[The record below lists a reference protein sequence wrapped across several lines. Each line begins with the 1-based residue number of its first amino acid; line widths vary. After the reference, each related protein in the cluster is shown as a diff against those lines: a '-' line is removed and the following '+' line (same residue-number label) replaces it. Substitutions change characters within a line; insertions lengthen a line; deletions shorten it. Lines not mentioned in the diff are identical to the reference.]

1 MHEKCIHILVHDS
14 ETLLGCFTCL
24 NEICFPEA
32 CDSDEIN
39 INYKKCLDDLQDV
52 YGQCTLDC
60 YAAGG
65 PDVGTCVVACSD
77 TFIDDHTNCPCQAGC
92 PEGCPCGNYDC
103 QIDDSTDDYSVLVLQ
118 HAGGNNKMDP
128 FVIDFNGSVNKDV
141 TFRFEDNTDVYAACS
156 VLYRERWYV
165 FGGNYQPRQVSSNSD
180 PFIMTHNL

>member
-1 MHEKCIHILVHDS
+1 MYDL
-14 ETLLGCFTCL
+14 ETFLGCFTCL
-24 NEICFPEA
+24 NQICFPEA
-32 CDSDEIN
+32 CDSDDIN
-39 INYKKCLDDLQDV
+39 INYKKCLDDLQAV

-65 PDVGTCVVACSD
+65 PDVGTCVVGCAD
-77 TFIDDHTNCPCQAGC
+77 DFVDDHENCPCQAGC
-92 PEGCPCGNYDC
+92 EDGCPCANYDC

-128 FVIDFNGSVNKDV
+128 FVIDFNGNVNKEV

-165 FGGNYQPRQVSSNSD
+165 FGGNYQPRQVSSYSSPVYYD
-180 PFIMTHNL
+180 S